1 MLQRLA
7 GVLSMLHGL
16 RKSKGEDVKETEQPM
31 SVMPSKEELM
41 AVYEGLR
48 MSAYGNIIVKPETES
63 AVEFLRQK
71 GLVAIETEHFLDG
84 TRGVMQRKYA
94 RWIGGWS
101 CGDCVH
107 GSTCEKN
114 IGKEIWY
121 HDTSFGRRCQRFMH
135 KAIAEVLG

>member
-1 MLQRLA
+1 MQRLA

-16 RKSKGEDVKETEQPM
+16 RKSKGEDVKETEQPK

-84 TRGVMQRKYA
+84 TRGLAVKRYA
-94 RWIGGWS
+94 RWIAGWS
-101 CGDCVH
+101 CQSCVH
-107 GSTCEKN
+107 AETCPTN
-114 IGKEIWY
+114 LGTWVHDSLMGK
-121 HDTSFGRRCQRFMH
+121 RCVRFVH
-135 KAIAEVLG
+135 KKLAEVLGHA